1 MKQCLADT
9 PRKIAALRSNEAL
22 MVRRYKAVED
32 SEMNSRKECIKL
44 REEVVNIE
52 NAVTE
57 KIGELVLKFYNTREM
72 LSIILLPIVSDN
84 SYV

>member
-9 PRKIAALRSNEAL
+9 TRKIAALRSNEAL

-57 KIGELVLKFYNTREM
+57 KIGELQRLDSYQIGLTSFCILALA
-72 LSIILLPIVSDN
+72 LSTD
-84 SYV
+84 

>member
-1 MKQCLADT
+1 
-9 PRKIAALRSNEAL
+9 

-57 KIGELVLKFYNTREM
+57 KIGELQRLDSYQIELTSFCILALA
-72 LSIILLPIVSDN
+72 LSIDL
-84 SYV
+84 

>member
-1 MKQCLADT
+1 
-9 PRKIAALRSNEAL
+9 
-22 MVRRYKAVED
+22 MVRRYKAIED

-57 KIGELVLKFYNTREM
+57 KIGELQRLDSYQIGLISFFVPMLYAFYRLFSNENCKK
-72 LSIILLPIVSDN
+72 LLGIRTWQLTK
-84 SYV
+84 

>member
-1 MKQCLADT
+1 
-9 PRKIAALRSNEAL
+9 
-22 MVRRYKAVED
+22 MVRRYKAIED

-57 KIGELVLKFYNTREM
+57 KIGELQRFDCYLIVLISFLY
-72 LSIILLPIVSDN
+72 LSIDWLVTKNIKN
-84 SYV
+84 Y